1 MIVVV
6 ASISDQQAAA
16 AVERWQATGVDATIL
31 TCHDLAQ
38 PGWRWSLDG
47 GAGALVLGGRQVPM
61 GDVTGVITR
70 LACVTAF
77 ELPFVRPIDR
87 EYAASE
93 MHAFLLALLASL
105 PCPVIN
111 RPTPEG
117 LCGPTWSVEQWVAV
131 AAREQVCVRPAV
143 RREYAGGVV
152 VDLPIHG
159 PRRVIQVVGDR
170 AFGAPSDRHER
181 AAVVVARAAGAELL
195 RLWFEAE
202 CETPTFI
209 DADSWIDLSDPAIA
223 DAVRERVAA

>member
-6 ASISDQQAAA
+6 ASVSDQQAAA
-16 AVERWQATGVDATIL
+16 AVERWRAAGVDATIL

-38 PGWRWSLDG
+38 PGWRWSLDD
-47 GAGALVLGGRQVPM
+47 GASALVIGGRSVAAC
-61 GDVTGVITR
+61 DVTGVVTR

-105 PCPVIN
+105 RCPVIN

-117 LCGPTWSVEQWVAV
+117 LCGPTWSVEQWVAL
-131 AAREQVCVRPAV
+131 AARAQVGVRPAV
-143 RREYAGGVV
+143 RREYAGGMVI
-152 VDLPIHG
+152 DLPIHG

-170 AFGAPSDRHER
+170 AFGAPSDRHAQ
-181 AAVVVARAAGAELL
+181 AAVAVARAAGAELL
-195 RLWFEAE
+195 RTWFEADGD
-202 CETPTFI
+202 TPAFI
-209 DADSWIDLSDPAIA
+209 DADSWIDLSDPEIA
-223 DAVRERVAA
+223 EAVLERVAA